1 MFYHLNGIVSDI
13 DLNLAVIDC
22 NGVGYA
28 VNTTTNTLSRLKLN
42 DKAKLYI
49 SECIKE
55 DSFDLYGFATLGE
68 KRSSNLDVQSST
80 SCGPPILNIVGS

>member
-42 DKAKLYI
+42 DLEINTVVEPNEENHRAYAAVKERFEVCYKALLPVYEYMSQK
-49 SECIKE
+49 
-55 DSFDLYGFATLGE
+55 
-68 KRSSNLDVQSST
+68 
-80 SCGPPILNIVGS
+80 